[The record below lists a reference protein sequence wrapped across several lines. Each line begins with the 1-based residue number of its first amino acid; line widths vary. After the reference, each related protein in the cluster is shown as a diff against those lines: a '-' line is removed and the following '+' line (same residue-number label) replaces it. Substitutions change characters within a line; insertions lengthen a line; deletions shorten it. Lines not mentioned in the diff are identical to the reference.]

1 MKMFNHEDNLRL
13 AEIKALIRDGRSH
26 LITDA
31 DKQWVIDTLARANSP
46 VPAVVKVNATK
57 QGFNT
62 SKLKTR

>member
-1 MKMFNHEDNLRL
+1 MFNHEDNLRL
-13 AEIKALIRDGRSH
+13 AEIKALIRDGRSD
-26 LITDA
+26 LVTAA

-46 VPAVVKVNATK
+46 VPAIVKANATQ

>member
-1 MKMFNHEDNLRL
+1 MFTKADDIKL
-13 AEIKALIRDGRSH
+13 AEIKALIRDGRDD
-26 LITDA
+26 LITAA

-46 VPAVVKVNATK
+46 VPAIVKANATK